1 MNLPVKPGRGGS
13 RYVRDSIHHDPEQLN
28 APDSGSDA
36 PWDSWRSHDAVQQP
50 DYPDSSAVREV
61 AAKLRRQ
68 PPLVFA
74 GEVDDLREW
83 LGAAGRGEAFVLTGG
98 DCAETFA
105 ESTADHLRLKI
116 QTLLQMAVV
125 LTYGA
130 SMPVVKIGRIAGQY
144 AKPRSKDTE
153 TRGGVTLPSYRGD
166 AVNSFEF
173 TAEARTPDPHRL
185 LDTYHHA
192 AATLNLIRA
201 FTKGGYA
208 DLRLVHHWNRGFT
221 ANPAYARYESLAEEI
236 HRAVKFMEAAGADFD
251 SLREVDLYSSHEALL
266 LEYESAM
273 TRIDSRTGRAYDTS
287 GHFLW
292 VGERTRDLDGAHVEL
307 LRRIRNPIGVKLGP
321 TTTPEQMLGLVKRL
335 NPDGQE
341 GRLTFIT
348 RMGADRIRDC
358 LPALLEA
365 AKADGRPV
373 TWMTDPMHGNTITS
387 SSGYKT
393 RRFETIMDEVKGFFE
408 AHDDAGTVPGGI
420 HVELTGD
427 DVTEIVGGSEEL
439 DEASLAS
446 RYETL
451 VDPRLNHQQS
461 LELAFQVAEHLKRSG
476 E

>member
-1 MNLPVKPGRGGS
+1 MSPSSHRGRGAQGDHELW
-13 RYVRDSIHHDPEQLN
+13 RRAPERLHF
-28 APDSGSDA
+28 PETGGEA
-36 PWDSWRSHDAVQQP
+36 PWDTWRSRPAAQQP
-50 DYPDSSAVREV
+50 DYPDPAALREV
-61 AAKLRRQ
+61 TARLRSC

-74 GEVDDLREW
+74 GEVDDLRA
-83 LGAAGRGEAFVLTGG
+83 LMGAASRGEAFVLTGG

-116 QTLLQMAVV
+116 QTILQMAVV

-130 SMPVVKIGRIAGQY
+130 SLPIVKMGRIAGQY
-144 AKPRSKDTE
+144 AKPRSNDVE
-153 TRGGVTLPSYRGD
+153 TRDGVTLPSYRGD

-173 TAEARTPDPHRL
+173 TPRARIPDPTRL
-185 LDTYHHA
+185 MDTYHHA
-192 AATLNLIRA
+192 SSTLNLIRA

-236 HRAVKFMEAAGADFD
+236 HRAVKFIEAAGVDFD
-251 SLREVDLYSSHEALL
+251 SLRDVDLYSSHEALL

-273 TRIDSRTGRAYDTS
+273 TRIDSRTGLAYDCS

-292 VGERTRDLDGAHVEL
+292 VGERTRDLDGAHIEL
-307 LRRIRNPIGVKLGP
+307 LARVHNPIGVKLGP
-321 TTTPEQMLGLVKRL
+321 TTSADEMRGIIDRL
-335 NPDGQE
+335 NPEGDP

-348 RMGADRIRDC
+348 RMGAERIRRV
-358 LPALLEA
+358 LPGLLEA
-365 AKADGRPV
+365 SKADGRPV

-387 SSGYKT
+387 STGYKT
-393 RRFETIMDEVKGFFE
+393 RSFDTIMDEVRGFFE
-408 AHDDAGTVPGGI
+408 AHQDAGTVPGGI

-427 DVTEIVGGSEEL
+427 DVTEVIGGSENL
-439 DEASLAS
+439 DDAALGS

-461 LELAFQVAEHLKRSG
+461 LEMAFQVAQYLATG
-476 E
+476 A